1 MENWYTDWYTYIL
14 QLHLFVGIPERSRI
28 GIRREKKS
36 SSVELLPIRLL
47 LPMHHYNIS
56 ICIPIT
62 YTVKY
67 HHRKPSKPLPPK
79 TSIYKWKFT
88 SRYLCTYIAIVT
100 FCMHV
105 CYSIYYTKLFS
116 CFCYW
121 RYFFNFSFSF
131 YFMKIEAYI
140 SWTQTQVKSLIKSY
154 THAIVDWIY
163 LCMKWMC
170 VCDGDDDHDEHDCL
184 KLFEREKRICKQ
196 GCMLACRV
204 KLKKEM
210 YMWWRWSDR
219 HPPPLHTTHT
229 PIVAALSVAF
239 ISFVH

>member
-1 MENWYTDWYTYIL
+1 
-14 QLHLFVGIPERSRI
+14 
-28 GIRREKKS
+28 
-36 SSVELLPIRLL
+36 
-47 LPMHHYNIS
+47 MH
-56 ICIPIT
+56 T

-88 SRYLCTYIAIVT
+88 SRYLCTYIVT

-154 THAIVDWIY
+154 TQAIVDWIY

-170 VCDGDDDHDEHDCL
+170 VCDVMVTTIMMSTIVWNCL
-184 KLFEREKRICKQ
+184 KEKSVYASKD
-196 GCMLACRV
+196 ACWHAELNWR
-204 KLKKEM
+204 KKCTCDEDGATDI
-210 YMWWRWSDR
+210 RR
-219 HPPPLHTTHT
+219 HYTHSYRRRSLCCLHFIRSLTLLQLIYNFTTT
-229 PIVAALSVAF
+229 TYYY
-239 ISFVH
+239 